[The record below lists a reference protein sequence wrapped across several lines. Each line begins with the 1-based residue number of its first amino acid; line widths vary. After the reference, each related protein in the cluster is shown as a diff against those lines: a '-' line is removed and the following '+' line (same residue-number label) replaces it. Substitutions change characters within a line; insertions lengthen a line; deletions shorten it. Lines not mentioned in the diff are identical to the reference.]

1 MSSLLTTMII
11 KYVTKNQ
18 EEKDAGLV
26 PWYEAKEIL
35 EQEQSDEEEQ
45 EQEQEKPDNDSD
57 EIEEI
62 SKEQVNVSISEEKE
76 SVPPLPVEDIR
87 KPAVMDYQFEEEDE
101 EELVQQLQKEE
112 LDHESLK
119 HQIKAS
125 HAIPLTSL
133 ETRITDEQLLQE
145 KFQKAKRDS
154 DEVTEAMI
162 NDVQELL
169 KRFGIPYIHHCGL
182 KPNVQSFTK
191 LVL

>member
-62 SKEQVNVSISEEKE
+62 SKEQVNISISEEKE
-76 SVPPLPVEDIR
+76 SVPPLSVEDIR

-145 KFQKAKRDS
+145 KFQKAREILMK
-154 DEVTEAMI
+154 
-162 NDVQELL
+162 LL
-169 KRFGIPYIHHCGL
+169 K
-182 KPNVQSFTK
+182 Q
-191 LVL
+191 

>member
-1 MSSLLTTMII
+1 M
-11 KYVTKNQ
+11 
-18 EEKDAGLV
+18 V

-62 SKEQVNVSISEEKE
+62 SKEQVNISISEEKE
-76 SVPPLPVEDIR
+76 SVPPLSVEDIR

-145 KFQKAKRDS
+145 KFQKAKR
-154 DEVTEAMI
+154 
-162 NDVQELL
+162 
-169 KRFGIPYIHHCGL
+169 F
-182 KPNVQSFTK
+182 
-191 LVL
+191 